1 MRFGVEMR
9 WKWTSG
15 RKKAHVEFPCVW
27 FIWIIKEEIF
37 LFLLFL
43 GFCFVFPSF
52 PPPLTR
58 GLWALGT
65 ASGKTD
71 LKATTPCRSFH
82 FLEEQLRLWVCE
94 DTLAITLPPHII
106 ICEIFS
112 LSVSETSLTWNVV
125 TPRPTVKYSSVWR
138 RKLVQWLAPVPLQY
152 ETGRPLSL
160 FLTGCKTQ
168 IWSYKQLV

>member
-1 MRFGVEMR
+1 MR

-43 GFCFVFPSF
+43 GFCFIFPSF

-112 LSVSETSLTWNVV
+112 LSVSETSLTWSVV
-125 TPRPTVKYSSVWR
+125 WSLSSTALFEEGSWYNG
-138 RKLVQWLAPVPLQY
+138 LHLC
-152 ETGRPLSL
+152 LSSTRWADL
-160 FLTGCKTQ
+160 SPF
-168 IWSYKQLV
+168 S